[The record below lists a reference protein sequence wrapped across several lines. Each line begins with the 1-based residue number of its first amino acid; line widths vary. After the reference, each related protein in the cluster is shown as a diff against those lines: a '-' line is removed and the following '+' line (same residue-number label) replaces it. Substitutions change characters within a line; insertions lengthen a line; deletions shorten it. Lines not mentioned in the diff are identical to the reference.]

1 MRKLNKSEALQVTL
15 KRVHALRDDI
25 NEQIKQIDLKESDEL
40 IEDIDALERVKT
52 VLEREFKATE
62 HEDYDKDVLYNEI
75 VTMIELYKERY
86 QESLTPEQHNLFNMY
101 GSISD
106 TIELLTD
113 ELKRL

>member
-25 NEQIKQIDLKESDEL
+25 NDQIKQIDLKASDAL

-52 VLEREFKATE
+52 VLEREFKAAA

-86 QESLTPEQHNLFNMY
+86 EESLTPAQHNLFKMY